1 MQRNGVFFKWFKAVN
16 IFIKLHNPRQ
26 FCQWTEGCRYN
37 LSHDCWE
44 SKFFFSYKNK
54 MDNLWCVWEIRWNL
68 SQHPLCSGNISIHTS
83 KKKKNVKEAEKKN
96 LTKMYR
102 RHWSFSCFP
111 FATLTS
117 VVISHYHTLAS
128 LCRPAFPFVDHP
140 VWASLTSASRNPSFF
155 LLNSF
160 LLLKKEKD
168 IQFYKALPPPVFLSI
183 TWKHWD
189 CMTLLTMIQHL
200 ILALCCT
207 SPHR

>member
-1 MQRNGVFFKWFKAVN
+1 MIAGKV
-16 IFIKLHNPRQ
+16 
-26 FCQWTEGCRYN
+26 
-37 LSHDCWE
+37 S
-44 SKFFFSYKNK
+44 FFFHIKIKWTICDVCEKYAETFHST
-54 MDNLWCVWEIRWNL
+54 L
-68 SQHPLCSGNISIHTS
+68 SAVGTS
-83 KKKKNVKEAEKKN
+83 QFTLQKKKKCQRSRKKN

-183 TWKHWD
+183 TWQHWD